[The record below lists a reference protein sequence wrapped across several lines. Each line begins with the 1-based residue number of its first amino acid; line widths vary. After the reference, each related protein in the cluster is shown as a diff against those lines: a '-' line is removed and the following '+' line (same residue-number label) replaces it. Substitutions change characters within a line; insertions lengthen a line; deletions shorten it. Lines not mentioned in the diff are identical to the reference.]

1 MPAITIP
8 LVPCWRLFPW
18 FSVKS
23 SFTGAVRDIQN
34 LIIYSYRLF
43 LLEACLSIEMESAI
57 GCGLLFHLWA
67 TSDHFDCYGN
77 PIHLSIQKHTGM
89 RGVGCSA
96 FYIPGVNPLD
106 PMFLWF
112 SCRISYNMKLTT
124 EKVKESCDVHRNS
137 DTFYEQNQASWKKK
151 RIQKSSVSVHNIS
164 SVLYYLFLQKKYSSS

>member
-8 LVPCWRLFPW
+8 LVPCWRLFTW

-34 LIIYSYRLF
+34 LIICLQTFSLGGMPFDWNGVSHRMWFDVPSVSYIWSF
-43 LLEACLSIEMESAI
+43 WLLWESHPFKYPKTYV
-57 GCGLLFHLWA
+57 GE
-67 TSDHFDCYGN
+67 
-77 PIHLSIQKHTGM
+77 
-89 RGVGCSA
+89 GVGCSA

-112 SCRISYNMKLTT
+112 SYRICYNMKLTT

-164 SVLYYLFLQKKYSSS
+164 SVLYYLSLQKKYSSS